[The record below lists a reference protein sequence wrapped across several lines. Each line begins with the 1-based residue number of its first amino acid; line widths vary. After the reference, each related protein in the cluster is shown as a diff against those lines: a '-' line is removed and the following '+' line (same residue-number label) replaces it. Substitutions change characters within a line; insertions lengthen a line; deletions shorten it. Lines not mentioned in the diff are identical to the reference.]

1 MNNRNQ
7 RERGRE
13 QEAFKVRRLLWGVP
27 AAPSGEGKPYPGVGI
42 PGGGPYPEELPFP
55 RQLPSGKEE
64 VPRQCP
70 PGDTAPRP
78 FFLLL
83 PPDNQP

>member
-42 PGGGPYPEELPFP
+42 PGGGPGNAHRGILRPDLSSYCCLRIISFEA
-55 RQLPSGKEE
+55 
-64 VPRQCP
+64 
-70 PGDTAPRP
+70 PGFRSQAVVI
-78 FFLLL
+78 L
-83 PPDNQP
+83 